1 MGRPLRL
8 LAISAVVTG
17 MQLASL
23 EPWRLARAETSDDGE
38 APTSV
43 DIAISAGTAA
53 GLVEACGVDIAP
65 IDAAFKEFLAH
76 AKLPSLGRQGLVEKF
91 KTAEETAL
99 SAIARAGPESCN
111 DASGVMRETV
121 HNLTKPQS

>member
-8 LAISAVVTG
+8 LAISVVVTG

-23 EPWRLARAETSDDGE
+23 GPWRVALAETSDDGE

-43 DIAISAGTAA
+43 DIAIAAGTAA
-53 GLVEACGVDIAP
+53 GFVQACGVDIAP
-65 IDAAFKEFLAH
+65 IDSAFKQFLAQ
-76 AKLPSLGRQGLVEKF
+76 AKLPSLGQQGLLEKF
-91 KTAEETAL
+91 KTAEDTAL

-111 DASGVMRETV
+111 DAPGVMRETV